1 MRLAA
6 AGADV
11 LYIVTGKRGG
21 ESVGDLS
28 EAESTLLARYRSG
41 SPALRGYLQELG
53 QAPASGSNAVTI
65 GGDVGQQAARNKS
78 DYAASAKRSS
88 SAAATA
94 SAGFIDRLQPMQASA
109 TTRGTGFSPLR

>member
-1 MRLAA
+1 MPKPRAAQGAGALAALAA
-6 AGADV
+6 AAEVGAM
-11 LYIVTGKRGG
+11 L
-21 ESVGDLS
+21 VGV
-28 EAESTLLARYRSG
+28 
-41 SPALRGYLQELG
+41 
-53 QAPASGSNAVTI
+53 SNTITI